1 MGSLA
6 LNAGEKKKK
15 KKRVY
20 CVDVPEKWFCLV
32 LGKRL
37 FTSHPNPGFQRI
49 FFFFTL
55 VIKILDST
63 ILQHG
68 DFQMRNIWEKKEKK
82 NRVSHVI

>member
-37 FTSHPNPGFQRI
+37 FTSHPNPGFQR
-49 FFFFTL
+49 FFFFYL
-55 VIKILDST
+55 GYKNFGFNHST
-63 ILQHG
+63 TWGFPNEEHMG
-68 DFQMRNIWEKKEKK
+68 KKRKEK
-82 NRVSHVI
+82 